1 MNNKLDSFNKDK
13 RKCQKCK
20 EYYDLEGVPRRC
32 KVLCGECCNK
42 WIKCYNRWTRDWR
55 TAGELSLEEKWERFL
70 NEQ

>member
-1 MNNKLDSFNKDK
+1 MNKNLIDSFNKDK

-20 EYYDLEGVPRRC
+20 EYYDFNK

-42 WIKCYNRWTRDWR
+42 WVKCYNKWTRV
-55 TAGELSLEEKWERFL
+55 AGELSLEEKWERFL